1 MFAKIKKKRD
11 QKLFEAYLA
20 QMNLVNPKSISYD
33 QVKSLNTL
41 KNECHLLSMNNMVD
55 SDLFLSSLKDFKVH
69 YAKSNNSTD
78 LEYEMNFGKFVNEI
92 MPYDN
97 DKYVFHNV
105 LRDEELT
112 KKIIHL
118 IPVPSFIKIKKV
130 SDLRISRLYAGGKHS
145 GTNLHIHSQAL
156 NYLVKGKKL
165 WVVFPYNSS
174 NNKFVEQ
181 NNMQYGKVKTST
193 LKWFL
198 DSHQILQNANEITGM
213 KVFIQQAKE
222 VVYIPSGSHHAVV
235 NLENSL
241 GITYSWV

>member
-1 MFAKIKKKRD
+1 MG
-11 QKLFEAYLA
+11 
-20 QMNLVNPKSISYD
+20 
-33 QVKSLNTL
+33 
-41 KNECHLLSMNNMVD
+41 C
-55 SDLFLSSLKDFKVH
+55 
-69 YAKSNNSTD
+69 
-78 LEYEMNFGKFVNEI
+78 
-92 MPYDN
+92 
-97 DKYVFHNV
+97 
-105 LRDEELT
+105 
-112 KKIIHL
+112 
-118 IPVPSFIKIKKV
+118 
-130 SDLRISRLYAGGKHS
+130 
-145 GTNLHIHSQAL
+145 
-156 NYLVKGKKL
+156 
-165 WVVFPYNSS
+165 FPYNSS